1 MAIAFNQS
9 KEGNNDNNLGSY
21 SIAPLPTLTTAGNV
35 CFLVVGSGTST
46 AGAVTFT
53 GWTNV
58 RTFTSSGHSA
68 SIWYRV
74 VQIGDTTASSFT
86 FDPPGTP
93 ESISWVS
100 AEYSGVDTTTPL
112 LVEDGT
118 IQLNSTAALA
128 TPTVNNTDSNAWQ
141 VVAGAIGDTSGTDS
155 STNFSVA
162 GLTTRNEIDGAEVT
176 SMAVAGWFDSN
187 GTVTTGNKSSTVT
200 LNGGNPSGVD
210 MCAWIGI
217 VKPTGGGP
225 VTQDSVGILI
235 G

>member
-1 MAIAFNQS
+1 MAIAFNAS
-9 KEGNNDNNLGSY
+9 SEGNSDTNAASY
-21 SIAPLPTLTTAGNV
+21 SIQPLPSGTTAGNV
-35 CFLVVGSGTST
+35 CFLVVGCGTST

-58 RTFTSSGHSA
+58 RTFTNTGHSA

-74 VQIGDTTASSFT
+74 VQVGDSTTTAFT

-112 LVEDGT
+112 IAETGS
-118 IQLNSTAALA
+118 IQINSLAAMS
-128 TPTVNNTDSNAWQ
+128 TGTVNNTDANAWQ
-141 VVAGAIGDTSGTDS
+141 VVAGAVGDTSGSDRTTDL
-155 STNFSVA
+155 SVA
-162 GLTTRNEIDGAEVT
+162 GLTTRNEIDGNELT
-176 SMAVAGWFDSN
+176 SMAVAGWFDSD
-187 GTVTTGNKSSTVT
+187 GTVTTGDKSSTVT
-200 LNGGNPSGVD
+200 LNNASSAGTD

-217 VKPTGGGP
+217 VNPASGGSTP
-225 VTQDSVGILI
+225 QASCGILI